1 MYFRYLPYKSKPYV
15 YNLLET
21 APTYI
26 NALQP
31 APQLITPQF
40 NQVLQV
46 VFDSRLNISDIT
58 SAFTSFITRNITMT
72 KSLKA
77 VIETLLNQGYTK
89 PQVLE
94 TLANEYWIDQSV
106 TRFLA
111 SV

>member
-1 MYFRYLPYKSKPYV
+1 
-15 YNLLET
+15 
-21 APTYI
+21 
-26 NALQP
+26 
-31 APQLITPQF
+31 
-40 NQVLQV
+40 
-46 VFDSRLNISDIT
+46 VFDNCLNITNIT
-58 SAFTSFITRNITMT
+58 ITFTATLTRNSTMT

-94 TLANEYWIDQSV
+94 TLANEYWVDQSV

>member
-1 MYFRYLPYKSKPYV
+1 M
-15 YNLLET
+15 
-21 APTYI
+21 
-26 NALQP
+26 
-31 APQLITPQF
+31 
-40 NQVLQV
+40 
-46 VFDSRLNISDIT
+46 FDSCLNISRIT
-58 SAFTSFITRNITMT
+58 ITFTATLTRTITMT

-94 TLANEYWIDQSV
+94 TLANEYWVDQSV